1 MMDKGRIVTTEHL
14 QDLFVQGLDGD
25 SIAYEKFL
33 SGLSGHLRGYLM
45 VRLASMPS
53 DVEDLVQESL
63 LAIHNKRH
71 TYDRRQPLGAWV
83 HAIAKYKLVDF
94 LRGRGLRE
102 SRNDPLD
109 DVEGFFS
116 RSSVEEAEARRD
128 IMKLL
133 DQLPERQRL
142 PIIHTKIEG
151 LSMLEASRLTGMSV
165 SALKVGVHRGLKA
178 LAALVAAK

>member
-1 MMDKGRIVTTEHL
+1 MATERL
-14 QDLFVQGLDGD
+14 RELLVQGLDGD
-25 SIAYEKFL
+25 SRAYEEFL
-33 SGLSGHLRGYLM
+33 SGLSGYLRGFLLR
-45 VRLASMPS
+45 RLSSMPN

-83 HAIAKYKLVDF
+83 HAIAKYKLIDF
-94 LRGRGLRE
+94 LRGRGLRD
-102 SRNDPLD
+102 SLNDSFD
-109 DVEGFFS
+109 DVGDVFS
-116 RSSVEEAEARRD
+116 QASVDAMEARRD

-151 LSMLEASRLTGMSV
+151 LSVQEASRLTGMSE

-178 LAALVAAK
+178 LAALVATK